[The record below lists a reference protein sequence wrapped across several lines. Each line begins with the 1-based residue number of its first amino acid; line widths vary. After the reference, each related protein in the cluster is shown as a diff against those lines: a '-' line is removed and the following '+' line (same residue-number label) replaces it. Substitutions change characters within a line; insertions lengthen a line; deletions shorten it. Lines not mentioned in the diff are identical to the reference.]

1 MTITLKR
8 WYINAH
14 MATKDQE
21 NRRKELGEKLK
32 RVREQAGLAQ
42 TEVAT
47 RAGLSSNYYAR
58 IERGEENPS
67 FEKLESIKE
76 VLSIKSLDTL

>member
-1 MTITLKR
+1 
-8 WYINAH
+8 
-14 MATKDQE
+14 MASKDQE

-32 RVREQAGLAQ
+32 RVREQAGLTQ

-47 RAGLSSNYYAR
+47 KAGLNGNYYAR

-67 FEKLESIKE
+67 FEKLESIKDA
-76 VLSIKSLDTL
+76 LKIKSLDTL

>member
-1 MTITLKR
+1 
-8 WYINAH
+8 
-14 MATKDQE
+14 MAIKDQE

-32 RVREQAGLAQ
+32 RVREHAGLTQ

-47 RAGLSSNYYAR
+47 KAGLNGNYYAR

-67 FEKLESIKE
+67 FEKLESIKDA
-76 VLSIKSLDTL
+76 LKIKSLDTL